1 MTTARDVEPGGSAL
15 WGILV
20 ASSTVACVCD
30 MFSIFQL
37 SLRPNEALPIALN
50 LLPNES
56 LSKILIHNL

>member
-1 MTTARDVEPGGSAL
+1 MGRDVEPGGSAL

-20 ASSTVACVCD
+20 ASSTVACVCN

-50 LLPNES
+50 LLPNKS
-56 LSKILIHNL
+56 FSKRLIHNL